1 MATVSLPVATVKP
14 LGDRIFLKVSAP
26 EERTEGGILLPDTA
40 QEKPQV
46 GEVVAVGPGSRNK
59 KGVHQPIDIQVGDR
73 VLYSKYSGTDIQ
85 IGHEDYVLLSEND
98 ILATLA

>member
-1 MATVSLPVATVKP
+1 MTTVSLQATTIQP
-14 LGDRIFLKVSAP
+14 LGNRVFLKVSAP
-26 EERTEGGILLPDTA
+26 DAKTEGGIFLPDTA

-46 GEVVAVGPGSRNK
+46 GEVMAVGPGNRNE
-59 KGVHQPIDIQVGDR
+59 KGVHQPVDVHVGDQ

-85 IGHEDYVLLSEND
+85 MGHEDYVLISEND

>member
-1 MATVSLPVATVKP
+1 MTTVSLQVATVKP

-26 EERTEGGILLPDTA
+26 EATTEGGIFLPDTA

-46 GEVVAVGPGSRNK
+46 GEVIAVGPGNRNK
-59 KGVHQPIDIQVGDR
+59 QGKHQPVGVHVGDR
-73 VLYSKYSGTDIQ
+73 VLYSKYAGTDIKL
-85 IGHEDYVLLSEND
+85 GHEDYVLVSEND

>member
-1 MATVSLPVATVKP
+1 MTTIALQVATVKP

-26 EERTEGGILLPDTA
+26 EPKTEGGILLPDTA
-40 QEKPQV
+40 QEKPQI
-46 GEVVAVGPGSRNK
+46 GEVLAVGPGQRNE
-59 KGVHQPIDIQVGDR
+59 KGVRQPVDVNVGDK

-85 IGHEDYVLLSEND
+85 MGHEDYVLVSEND